1 MTLRQATTPQ
11 DGTPSCTVQRLLV
24 PPRHADS
31 APLAPHRP
39 EPLAAG
45 VIGYRLSARGITP
58 SSAGSADGN
67 REGERPA
74 APQPEVSLTDDAA
87 GANGSAAAP
96 PCRYAPHHQCPGVDA
111 GSGVVTSAPP
121 DSHPSE

>member
-1 MTLRQATTPQ
+1 MTLRQTAVSQ

-24 PPRHADS
+24 PPRHSGS

-45 VIGYRLSARGITP
+45 VIGYRLSSRGTTP
-58 SSAGSADGN
+58 SPAGSADGN
-67 REGERPA
+67 REGKRPA
-74 APQPEVSLTDDAA
+74 APQPDASLTDDAA

-96 PCRYAPHHQCPGVDA
+96 PCRYAPHQQCPGVDT
-111 GSGVVTSAPP
+111 GSGVVPSPST
-121 DSHPSE
+121 SHPSE